1 MLRGDAKIPCSTG
14 ERADR
19 QEAGMW
25 HRLQIALVFL
35 APVALIGGLYLLGLA
50 IPVPHLGRD
59 YVIRLALPQ
68 AGEPVGLPP
77 IEGPTD
83 PSRPLVVIDA
93 GHGGHDPGAV
103 GMGFREKTL
112 ALGLARSLRDELLR
126 EGGIRVALTRDDDRF
141 LVLEE
146 RAEIARALGA
156 DLFLSIHADSA
167 GEKDEVSGA
176 SVYTL
181 SERASSEA
189 AARFAAR
196 ENSADQVNG
205 VPLAGRSENI
215 NSILV
220 ELSQRRSSEGSASFA
235 GLILREGEGELR
247 FHPQARRA
255 ASLVVLRAPDVPS
268 VLYEAGFVTNP
279 EDADRLA
286 SPEGRE
292 RFATV
297 MARAIR
303 IYFARE
309 AGF

>member
-1 MLRGDAKIPCSTG
+1 
-14 ERADR
+14 
-19 QEAGMW
+19 MW

-50 IPVPHLGRD
+50 VPVPHLGRD
-59 YVIRLALPQ
+59 YVIRMPLPE

-103 GMGFREKTL
+103 GMGFREKAL
-112 ALGLARSLRDELLR
+112 ALGLARALRDELLR

-146 RAEIARALGA
+146 RVEIARALGA

-205 VPLAGRSENI
+205 VPLAGRSENV

-220 ELSQRRSSEGSASFA
+220 ELSQRRSSEGSAAFA
-235 GLILREGEGELR
+235 GLIVREGEGVLR

-255 ASLVVLRAPDVPS
+255 ASLAVLRAPDVPS
-268 VLYEAGFVTNP
+268 VLYEAGFVTNL
-279 EDADRLA
+279 EDAERLA
-286 SPEGRE
+286 SPEGRQ

-297 MARAIR
+297 MAQAIR

-309 AGF
+309 AGA